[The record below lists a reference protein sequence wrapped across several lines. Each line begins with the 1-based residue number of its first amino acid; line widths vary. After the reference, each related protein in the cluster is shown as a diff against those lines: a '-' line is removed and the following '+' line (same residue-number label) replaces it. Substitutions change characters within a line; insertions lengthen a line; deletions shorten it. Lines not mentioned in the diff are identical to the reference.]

1 MKTEFELI
9 LLTIE
14 HHLPILEIS
23 LPYIRRFI
31 KPSKITIIA
40 SKSCLKKINNMGFVD
55 EDVVLL
61 DEDRVV
67 EGITL
72 DYVRSLIESRGG
84 EVGRAGWYFKQLL
97 NFAYAMRPETMDYY
111 LTWDSD
117 GIPVR
122 PISFFDEKGR
132 ILLTKYSGYH
142 NHKPYFYTI
151 EALIG
156 LKREVDFSFIA
167 EHMMFKREYM
177 LSLLH
182 LIARSENL
190 EGKIFVKSVITAIQS
205 DHISGAGFAEYET
218 YGTYVYKKFPKAV
231 LVRDISYVRGG
242 ADLFGLSPSD
252 ADLFTLSTKYS
263 WASFESHKVSTVRL
277 IKCRLWGRIWR
288 HAIMVKNYK
297 AYILFKK
304 SNRLFMKANKSNSV
318 TKINDSLLNLRT
330 IKK

>member
-14 HHLPILEIS
+14 RYLPTLEIG
-23 LPYIRRFI
+23 LPYIHRFI

-111 LTWDSD
+111 LTWDID
-117 GIPVR
+117 TIPVR

-132 ILLTKYSGYH
+132 MLLAKKSEY
-142 NHKPYFYTI
+142 HKPYFYTI

-205 DHISGAGFAEYET
+205 DYISGSGFAEYET
-218 YGTYVYKKFPKAV
+218 YGTYVYKKFPEAV
-231 LVRDISYVRGG
+231 LARDISSVRGG

-252 ADLFTLSTKYS
+252 ADLYTLSTKYS
-263 WASFESHKVSTVRL
+263 WASFESWKVRSTFVHLRRR
-277 IKCRLWGRIWR
+277 ILWRVLGGVWKL
-288 HAIMVKNYK
+288 AVMVTNYK

-304 SNRLFMKANKSNSV
+304 
-318 TKINDSLLNLRT
+318 
-330 IKK
+330 

>member
-14 HHLPILEIS
+14 RYLPTLEIG
-23 LPYIRRFI
+23 LPYIHRFI

-132 ILLTKYSGYH
+132 MLLAKKSEY
-142 NHKPYFYTI
+142 HKPYFYTI

-205 DHISGAGFAEYET
+205 DYISGSGFAEYET
-218 YGTYVYKKFPKAV
+218 YGTYVYKKFPEAV
-231 LVRDISYVRGG
+231 LARDISSVRGG

-252 ADLFTLSTKYS
+252 ADLYTLSTKYS
-263 WASFESHKVSTVRL
+263 WASFESWKVRSTFVHLRRR
-277 IKCRLWGRIWR
+277 ILWRVLGRIWKL
-288 HAIMVKNYK
+288 AVMVTNYK

-304 SNRLFMKANKSNSV
+304 
-318 TKINDSLLNLRT
+318 
-330 IKK
+330 